1 MRQTPDKYL
10 EKRFSGVACYEA
22 SSPFVQNPTEMKS
35 IFSHLGVTAI
45 NAWHRLMRG
54 LYLEYGRRSGPDSLD
69 SLAMSCLVHGPEAFH
84 RGSWV
89 ERLMNEVGE
98 LPGSPVL
105 FGLFNEN
112 DDLTGLRRF
121 ALLLVDH
128 DVYELFLSNPTL
140 PFSHQQRVVVVGGD
154 PLAPQ
159 LSVGEDQVRISWVD
173 EPPAKGGLAWLQQ
186 FSS

>member
-1 MRQTPDKYL
+1 M
-10 EKRFSGVACYEA
+10 
-22 SSPFVQNPTEMKS
+22 NS
-35 IFSHLGVTAI
+35 ILSHLGVTAI

-54 LYLEYGRRSGPDSLD
+54 LYLEYGPRSGPDSLD
-69 SLAMSCLVHGPEAFH
+69 LLAMSCVVHGPEALQK
-84 RGSWV
+84 GSWV

-121 ALLLVDH
+121 ALLLVDY
-128 DVYELFLSNPTL
+128 DVYEVFLRNPTF
-140 PFSHQQRVVVVGGD
+140 PSSPQQRVVGVGGD
-154 PLAPQ
+154 PLAPPV
-159 LSVGEDQVRISWVD
+159 SVGKDQVRIAWVD
-173 EPPAKGGLAWLQQ
+173 EPPAKGGLTWLQQ